1 MFRGV
6 AGKIL
11 LGLVGVV
18 VLVAGGFAL
27 LRRPHVFTASAPEK
41 TGPALPPP
49 PPPWTQAQLR
59 ELLEQVDDAPAEGLR
74 AKDYERD
81 ALKTTVDAGQT
92 GPDADALA
100 NRSVA
105 ALSHDFA
112 LGHLRRRSRFN
123 WYIDRDGTD
132 AASLYRDM
140 EKARA
145 DGRLG
150 DWLHGLLPAD
160 PQYVA
165 LRQALAD
172 SSDEAYRDRIKVN
185 LERWRWLP
193 RDFGQGDQL
202 YVNLPTYRLEV
213 KQGGETVQRYNVV
226 IGATDMPTPALSS
239 AVRTVIVNPTWIVP
253 PSIVRKSHIT
263 PGNKKYVFTTINGQV
278 RVKQKPGA
286 GNALG
291 KVKIEF
297 PNPLAIYFH
306 DTPSK
311 SLFAAEVRA
320 FSHGCVRVQNVQAL
334 AAFLAD
340 RGGRFDE
347 AYAGDATRGFSV
359 KHPWR
364 ANIVY
369 LTLVAKPDGSLA
381 DVGDPY
387 KMDAAIADALAGRK
401 PVKPPVLAKPNPTPT
416 THRLD
421 VAVPA
426 PAPVQAP
433 VLPLNLPLP
442 TEGNVTAH

>member
-1 MFRGV
+1 LFRGV
-6 AGKIL
+6 AGRL
-11 LGLVGVV
+11 VLVLVGIA
-18 VLVAGGFAL
+18 VLVGGGFAL
-27 LRRPHVFTASAPEK
+27 LRRSPHAFVSSAPE
-41 TGPALPPP
+41 GPALPPP
-49 PPPWTQAQLR
+49 PPPWTKAQLG
-59 ELLEQVDDAPAEGLR
+59 ELLDQVDDAPAEGL
-74 AKDYERD
+74 ASKAYERD
-81 ALKTTVDAGQT
+81 ALRETVGKGVT

-105 ALSHDFA
+105 ALSRDFA
-112 LGHLRRRSRFN
+112 LGHLRHRNRFN

-140 EKARA
+140 ETARA

-150 DWLHGLLPAD
+150 DWLHGLLPAN

-172 SSDEAYRDRIKVN
+172 APASDEAYRDRIRVN
-185 LERWRWLP
+185 MERWRWLP
-193 RDFGQGDQL
+193 RDFGKGDQL
-202 YVNLPTYRLEV
+202 YVNRPTYRLEV
-213 KQGGETVQRYNVV
+213 KQGGETIQRYNVV

-239 AVRTVIVNPTWIVP
+239 TVRTVIVNPTWIVP

-263 PGNKKYVFTTINGQV
+263 PGNRKYVFTTGPDGKP
-278 RVKQKPGA
+278 RVKQRPGA

-347 AYAGDATRGFSV
+347 AYAGDATHGFAV
-359 KHPWR
+359 KHPWQ

-369 LTLVAKPDGSLA
+369 FTLVAKPDGTLA

-387 KMDAAIADALAGRK
+387 KMDAAMADALAGRK
-401 PVKPPVLAKPNPTPT
+401 PVKSPVLAKSN
-416 THRLD
+416 
-421 VAVPA
+421 VVPPSKTADA
-426 PAPVQAP
+426 PLPAP
-433 VLPLNLPLP
+433 VLPLTVPDPVAGNNLLQ
-442 TEGNVTAH
+442 